1 MCRREDHEEADLDY
15 PRQTPIPIKWA
26 EPELNRRHMDF
37 QSIALPAELSALM
50 ALNHWE
56 IQRLAAYYRLI
67 ANLQLQR
74 PTGLAWQ

>member
-1 MCRREDHEEADLDY
+1 
-15 PRQTPIPIKWA
+15 
-26 EPELNRRHMDF
+26 
-37 QSIALPAELSALM
+37 M